1 MALSTANYTAFKVD
15 VVLSTPWKKNRIQKR
30 NNICNHKLLA
40 YSFCRSLEK
49 YFSGCLPEGY
59 IHLHPCDIKH
69 NAPHCTCDL
78 QWQISISLSL
88 TFNKCKLWF
97 VPYTEYTISN
107 QKSSLAEHK
116 YQSKKRYLLNF
127 WHLIPKQIP
136 QVTIF
141 YIFAPSISASMF
153 KQRMHEFPCGRGFW
167 SGETPPYR
175 LNFSLGLKYSPH
187 PGGFVRT
194 TEMPTTLEHS
204 KSEKSPCLQHNCWK
218 LSHPLEENKVFLA
231 RKSII
236 RA

>member
-1 MALSTANYTAFKVD
+1 MMCSQLLVNHGGTTPLFFWIPFKTGLRFWVRGE
-15 VVLSTPWKKNRIQKR
+15 W
-30 NNICNHKLLA
+30 
-40 YSFCRSLEK
+40 SLFATRE
-49 YFSGCLPEGY
+49 LPIRAELFHLPY
-59 IHLHPCDIKH
+59 IP
-69 NAPHCTCDL
+69 
-78 QWQISISLSL
+78 
-88 TFNKCKLWF
+88 
-97 VPYTEYTISN
+97 
-107 QKSSLAEHK
+107 KSSLAEHK

-141 YIFAPSISASMF
+141 YIFSPSISASIF
-153 KQRMHEFPCGRGFW
+153 KQRMHEFPCGRGFS
-167 SGETPPYR
+167 SGEIPPYR

-194 TEMPTTLEHS
+194 AEMPTTLEHS

-218 LSHPLEENKVFLA
+218 LSHPLEENEVFLA